1 MHLLYRIF
9 PPKTRRELLNF
20 FKVSP
25 PFGTKALCPPI
36 NPSRI
41 LSCFCSFSRK
51 SAQVIFAV
59 RKVCYNKYK
68 SIPPIVP
75 AFFYLYGAGNHT
87 IRGEQDN
94 MTASKDAVSAR
105 QLKILKMDTLHLNH
119 YLNEMMLENPVIEI
133 EENLTGYTDE
143 DMRARK
149 AEWLESNDFEEGLG
163 YFDKETELPE
173 AEDPDYAL
181 LNMHEGKTLEQ
192 HLRSQISVQQL
203 DERVRA
209 AANYL
214 AGCLDE
220 NGYLLAQ
227 AQDLAEAGFC
237 ESEFDEALAVI
248 RNLEPLGVGA
258 SSLKEC
264 LCLQLD
270 EGDEIA
276 RRLLDEIDLT
286 GSIDPAELAARFGV
300 PAQEIEQ
307 AMLRIRRLNPKPGS
321 QYTSHSRSPY
331 ILPDVT
337 MIKFVDEYYVALNDY
352 SLPRIRIN
360 EEYQNMLLRAR
371 GEEHREEREYLEE
384 KIADAKLLQEQ
395 IAFRGRTLL
404 EVTKALIKL
413 QEPFFRYGPRYTKL
427 LPIQELAQA
436 LSMPEE
442 LVSATLKNKYLQ
454 SPFGVYPMKY
464 FLAREHHPQQEGI
477 EAIRQ
482 QLAQLIRGEHPDEPY
497 TDEQLAQL
505 MAKDGVFMTEEL
517 VERLR
522 EELNIPDSEHRIFY
536 DPQSEEEHCCDDD
549 CGHHHH

>member
-1 MHLLYRIF
+1 
-9 PPKTRRELLNF
+9 
-20 FKVSP
+20 
-25 PFGTKALCPPI
+25 
-36 NPSRI
+36 
-41 LSCFCSFSRK
+41 
-51 SAQVIFAV
+51 
-59 RKVCYNKYK
+59 
-68 SIPPIVP
+68 
-75 AFFYLYGAGNHT
+75 
-87 IRGEQDN
+87 
-94 MTASKDAVSAR
+94 MTASKDAVNAR

-384 KIADAKLLQEQ
+384 KIADAEKRGYGKLPVIIAKTQYSLSDDAKLLARPEGFTVHVRDV
-395 IAFRGRTLL
+395 IVKGGAGFIVAVAGSIML
-404 EVTKALIKL
+404 
-413 QEPFFRYGPRYTKL
+413 
-427 LPIQELAQA
+427 
-436 LSMPEE
+436 MPG
-442 LVSATLKNKYLQ
+442 LGK
-454 SPFGVYPMKY
+454 
-464 FLAREHHPQQEGI
+464 HPAAERI
-477 EAIRQ
+477 FVDE
-482 QLAQLIRGEHPDEPY
+482 RGEIEG
-497 TDEQLAQL
+497 L
-505 MAKDGVFMTEEL
+505 
-517 VERLR
+517 
-522 EELNIPDSEHRIFY
+522 S
-536 DPQSEEEHCCDDD
+536 
-549 CGHHHH
+549 

>member
-1 MHLLYRIF
+1 MCGITGYIGKKQAAPILLRGLEKLEYRGYDSAGIAV
-9 PPKTRRELLNF
+9 RENSAPDAKINIVKAKGRL
-20 FKVSP
+20 
-25 PFGTKALCPPI
+25 KALLEKTDCGRAVPGLCGI
-36 NPSRI
+36 GHTRWATHGEPSELNAHPHCTDD
-41 LSCFCSFSRK
+41 LSVVLVHNGIIENYQEIREKLTK
-51 SAQVIFAV
+51 SGYRFYSQTDTEAAV
-59 RKVCYNKYK
+59 KLIDSYYK
-68 SIPPIVP
+68 QS
-75 AFFYLYGAGNHT
+75 G
-87 IRGEQDN
+87 
-94 MTASKDAVSAR
+94 
-105 QLKILKMDTLHLNH
+105 
-119 YLNEMMLENPVIEI
+119 
-133 EENLTGYTDE
+133 
-143 DMRARK
+143 
-149 AEWLESNDFEEGLG
+149 
-163 YFDKETELPE
+163 
-173 AEDPDYAL
+173 
-181 LNMHEGKTLEQ
+181 
-192 HLRSQISVQQL
+192 
-203 DERVRA
+203 
-209 AANYL
+209 
-214 AGCLDE
+214 
-220 NGYLLAQ
+220 
-227 AQDLAEAGFC
+227 
-237 ESEFDEALAVI
+237 
-248 RNLEPLGVGA
+248 EPLTA
-258 SSLKEC
+258 IS
-264 LCLQLD
+264 
-270 EGDEIA
+270 
-276 RRLLDEIDLT
+276 
-286 GSIDPAELAARFGV
+286 
-300 PAQEIEQ
+300 Q

-464 FLAREHHPQQEGI
+464 FLAREHHPQQEGM

>member
-1 MHLLYRIF
+1 MAEIQKKNNTPEQSGFPGRRQLGQGCRIGEYSIVKKLSENVEGFVYLAQDSILGDMVQIKEFF
-9 PPKTRRELLNF
+9 PEEM
-20 FKVSP
+20 
-25 PFGTKALCPPI
+25 
-36 NPSRI
+36 
-41 LSCFCSFSRK
+41 
-51 SAQVIFAV
+51 AV
-59 RKVCYNKYK
+59 R
-68 SIPPIVP
+68 
-75 AFFYLYGAGNHT
+75 GN
-87 IRGEQDN
+87 
-94 MTASKDAVSAR
+94 
-105 QLKILKMDTLHLNH
+105 
-119 YLNEMMLENPVIEI
+119 
-133 EENLTGYTDE
+133 
-143 DMRARK
+143 
-149 AEWLESNDFEEGLG
+149 
-163 YFDKETELPE
+163 LPE
-173 AEDPDYAL
+173 DGEELSGSDAL
-181 LNMHEGKTLEQ
+181 QPLEGCAAKFKYFRACFQDLYSTLRQERDNECLLPILQIVEQNATVYVVSEYRALQTLEQ

-464 FLAREHHPQQEGI
+464 FLAREHHPQQEGM